1 MEQLYEPKLS
11 LQIAVDF
18 VRPVVGTGQT
28 GQDIVSAR
36 AFKRFLI
43 ALLYRLSG
51 SLVALGLAPLT
62 VHALGSRSP
71 SGYGCDASY
80 MRSVRR
86 YSVQSLLLS
95 QERST
100 KLRSTD
106 EKVKWYV

>member
-1 MEQLYEPKLS
+1 MFVILQSCGLKQLYEPKLA
-11 LQIAVDF
+11 LHNAVGS

-28 GQDIVSAR
+28 GQYIVSAR

-86 YSVQSLLLS
+86 YSVRCIAS
-95 QERST
+95 QRSKDT
-100 KLRSTD
+100 SQT
-106 EKVKWYV
+106 